1 MIWYSVEVT
10 LKLIV
15 SHSFQNLSWYK
26 IINTINLS
34 IELINIESIKLVS
47 DIAKSYNVILCEDCS
62 E

>member
-1 MIWYSVEVT
+1 M
-10 LKLIV
+10 V

-34 IELINIESIKLVS
+34 IELINIESIKLIS